1 MRYTASRSSHAAGTA
16 FSYAAFAAAFVA
28 ISAFLAPTLVQA
40 QSPRQRGPN
49 AQSQSRPAAAPVQ
62 PGPLI
67 AVVSIGRQRVT
78 VYDRNGVVAQSPI
91 SSGSRGHDTP
101 EGVFSIIEKKEEHFS
116 NLYDDAPMPFMQRIT
131 WSGVAL
137 HAGSLPGY
145 PASHGCIRLPYG
157 FASNLFK
164 MTRLNTR
171 VVVVPGDVA
180 PMSIAHPA
188 LFQPKFAEVEQVAK
202 PGKSAPPAIEIIASD
217 PSRLATQFRPVD
229 ADASDRPMML
239 GGRIGKP
246 AVPEASEPALAP
258 QKAIVSPLEAAKAA
272 KMAAAEKVAA
282 AARAADNARLV
293 HKARL
298 TDAAKAQ
305 RSLGPAEYNLR
316 RLESRSQQLQL
327 QVRQARTEMQIEKA
341 REVYVRSL
349 EDVIVASR
357 TAREARAGLAALQAE
372 IKAALEGAKSA
383 EQLRTQA
390 ANEARAA
397 ERLADPISVFVSRR
411 AGRLYIRQGRVPVTD
426 MPISISEP
434 QKPIGTHVFTAV
446 EATNG
451 GRNVAWN
458 IVTVQAPGG
467 SGAAIVQSGGK
478 GRRGAAPPPAAEPSS
493 VAHGTA
499 ALNRIEFP
507 AEALARITPYLQP
520 GSSLIVSDLGPSVET
535 GQGTDFVV
543 QTRGEEDSIVSQQKY
558 ARERAQK
565 TASNRRN

>member
-1 MRYTASRSSHAAGTA
+1 MRYTASRSSHAAATA
-16 FSYAAFAAAFVA
+16 FSYAAFAAAFLA
-28 ISAFLAPTLVQA
+28 CSAFVAPTVAQA
-40 QSPRQRGPN
+40 QSPRQRGQS
-49 AQSQSRPAAAPVQ
+49 AQSQSLPVVAAAQ
-62 PGPLI
+62 PSPLI

-78 VYDRNGVVAQSPI
+78 VYDRSGVVAQSPI
-91 SSGSRGHDTP
+91 SSGRRGHDTP
-101 EGVFSIIEKKEEHFS
+101 EGVFSVIEKKEEHFS

-137 HAGSLPGY
+137 HAGALPGY
-145 PASHGCIRLPYG
+145 PASHGCIRLPHS
-157 FASNLFK
+157 FASSLFK

-188 LFQPKFAEVEQVAK
+188 LFQPKFVEVEQVAK
-202 PGKSAPPAIEIIASD
+202 AGRPSPPAIEIIASD
-217 PSRLATQFRPVD
+217 ASRPATQFRPAD
-229 ADASDRPMML
+229 ADGSDRPMML

-246 AVPEASEPALAP
+246 SVPEASESALVP
-258 QKAIVSPLEAAKAA
+258 QKAIVAPLEAVKAA
-272 KMAAAEKVAA
+272 KMAAAEKLATA
-282 AARAADNARLV
+282 TRAADNARLV

-298 TDAAKAQ
+298 TDVAKAQ

-327 QVRQARTEMQIEKA
+327 QVRQARSEAQIEKA
-341 REVYVRSL
+341 REVYARSL
-349 EDVIVASR
+349 EDVIAASR

-383 EQLRTQA
+383 ERLRTQA

-397 ERLADPISVFVSRR
+397 ERLTDPISVFVSRR
-411 AGRLYIRQGRVPVTD
+411 TGRLYIRQGRVAVTD
-426 MPISISEP
+426 MPISIREP
-434 QKPIGTHVFTAV
+434 QRPIGTHVFTAV

-451 GRNVAWN
+451 GRNVAWT

-467 SGAAIVQSGGK
+467 SRTTTVEAGGK
-478 GRRGAAPPPAAEPSS
+478 GRRAAPPPAAEPSS

-499 ALNRIEFP
+499 ALDRIEFP
-507 AEALARITPYLQP
+507 AEALARVTPYLQP

-558 ARERAQK
+558 ARERTQK